1 MSLALAIA
9 VVIGTLLLVV
19 FALHQVF
26 KSFRTSAKSPPHSA
40 PPMTRRVKALAS
52 RIGEIKAGHEAA
64 HAAVAGLDPGASI
77 DDALAAFTRHAPGA
91 TLVAD
96 ADALGERFDATG
108 HAPCLAVIA
117 GLAPRESES
126 AEAKASAKCV
136 RHAVA
141 DVLRRAPPALASDLV
156 DRLARDDPDRW
167 TWLAG
172 EGRILREVATRL
184 RSMDANEA
192 GRVEALDQDL
202 ARHRTKR
209 DIEEA
214 ERQLAFYEGRAEV
227 DSTYVMATEFVRWS
241 LLPGTGLH
249 ERFDGLVARNSG
261 HPSWRELRLQ
271 MDLILIERNL
281 HRDVAAATER
291 IAAGFDD
298 PEPFVVDIAAE
309 VATDLIEQGY
319 LDEAFRTRI
328 HDGMRRARMRGI
340 SDGAKL
346 AALEAALERPA
357 RGEPAATVERPGITV
372 EEAEQILSDIET
384 YVTVANPNRVGRDLV
399 RIGKLADP
407 AFTERV
413 AEFVKQRSLQ
423 PDWRI
428 VALDMDLIRIDGSWR
443 DLAEADLPIRFEDAC
458 HPDLE
463 GMAARLDGAFDDED
477 EAVVDNGADIAAII
491 IEQGYLDED
500 FRERMR
506 VGLKR
511 ARARHGPKL
520 SALDRLEAA
529 LDALAQSHPLNDA
542 RADVSPAKTMTRMH
556 DAYNAFL
563 DRNEPAPESASTG
576 PLAGLT
582 LAVKDIYDIAGQ
594 KTGGGNPQKLAEADP
609 AVRTAPAV
617 QALLDAGARFVGRTQ
632 TDELTFSLMGQNA
645 HYPFPV
651 NPAAPDRVTGG
662 SSSGSAAAVAGG
674 LADVG
679 LGSDTGG
686 SIRGPASFCG
696 LIGLRLTHGAVSLDG
711 AMPLAPSL
719 DTFGWFA
726 KDIATYERV
735 ADILLPADP
744 HDAARRW
751 KPIRLA
757 ILDNL
762 VLGPAERA
770 EYERMVGTV
779 ARVIGTPETAQP
791 LPQSI
796 DDLYWA
802 FRRIQAAEAWAVH
815 GPFIASG
822 DRKLGPGVKER
833 FEFGATID
841 AATVRHETAVR
852 DAFRAAL
859 ADRLGTGGLL
869 VLPTMPGAAPLT
881 DTGFDAIQAY
891 RERALRLLCLS
902 GLAGLPQITLPLGTV
917 DGAPFGLSLLGPAGS
932 DRALIRLAC
941 TILASTGTT

>member
-1 MSLALAIA
+1 MSLALTIA

-26 KSFRTSAKSPPHSA
+26 KSFRTSARSPPHTA
-40 PPMTRRVKALAS
+40 PSMTRRVEALAS
-52 RIGEIKAGHEAA
+52 RIGEIKAGHKAA

-91 TLVAD
+91 TLGAD
-96 ADALGERFDATG
+96 ADALEERFDGTG

-117 GLAPRESES
+117 GLALRESES
-126 AEAKASAKCV
+126 AEANTPAKCV

-241 LLPGTGLH
+241 LLPGTGLQ

-261 HPSWRELRLQ
+261 HPSWRELRLR

-281 HRDVAAATER
+281 HRGVAAAIGR

-328 HDGMRRARMRGI
+328 RDALRRARKRGL
-340 SDGAKL
+340 SDGTKL
-346 AALEAALERPA
+346 AALEAALERPS
-357 RGEPAATVERPGITV
+357 RGEPAAPVEQPQITATD
-372 EEAEQILSDIET
+372 AERLLTGIET
-384 YVTVANPNRVGRDLV
+384 RETFKNPNRVAGDLV
-399 RIGKLADP
+399 RIGRQAGPGFAD
-407 AFTERV
+407 RV
-413 AEFVKQRSLQ
+413 AELVQRRSHQ

-428 VALDMDLIRIDGSWR
+428 V
-443 DLAEADLPIRFEDAC
+443 
-458 HPDLE
+458 
-463 GMAARLDGAFDDED
+463 
-477 EAVVDNGADIAAII
+477 
-491 IEQGYLDED
+491 
-500 FRERMR
+500 
-506 VGLKR
+506 
-511 ARARHGPKL
+511 
-520 SALDRLEAA
+520 RLEAA

-563 DRNEPAPESASTG
+563 DRNEPAPESTSAG
-576 PLAGLT
+576 PLSGLT

-594 KTGGGNPQKLAEADP
+594 KTGGGNQQMLAEAKP
-609 AVRTAPAV
+609 AERTAPAV

-651 NPAAPDRVTGG
+651 NPAAIGRVTGG

-674 LADVG
+674 LADIG

-696 LIGLRLTHGAVSLDG
+696 LIGLRPTHGAVSLDG

-726 KDIATYERV
+726 KDAATYERV
-735 ADILLPADP
+735 AETLLPADSG
-744 HDAARRW
+744 AIALAW
-751 KPIRLA
+751 KPIRIA
-757 ILDNL
+757 ILDDL
-762 VLGPAERA
+762 VLGAAERA
-770 EYERMVGTV
+770 EYERMVGIA
-779 ARVIGTPETAQP
+779 ARLIGTPEQAAP
-791 LPQSI
+791 FARSI

-815 GPFIASG
+815 GPFISSG
-822 DRKLGPGVKER
+822 DRRLGPGVKER

-841 AATVRHETAVR
+841 AATVQRESAVR
-852 DAFRAAL
+852 VAFKAEL
-859 ADRLGTGGLL
+859 ARMLGDDGLL

-881 DTGFDAIQAY
+881 DTGFDDIQAY

-902 GLAGLPQITLPLGTV
+902 GLSGFPQITLPLGAV
-917 DGAPFGLSLLGPAGS
+917 DGAPFGLSLLGPAGG
-932 DRALIRLAC
+932 DRALIHLARA
-941 TILASTGTT
+941 ILDATGTA